1 MDFTEFYLVF
11 FQTVTEIV
19 ERSQPEFLFLTD
31 FYRVFNVFFYTVIY
45 LRLSNIGFECSVIY
59 WVFTEFYLVYELVF

>member
-31 FYRVFNVFFYTVIY
+31 FYRVFNFFYTVIY
-45 LRLSNIGFECSVIY
+45 LRLSNICVECSVIY
-59 WVFTEFYLVYELVF
+59 WVLGFYRVLLGL

>member
-45 LRLSNIGFECSVIY
+45 LRLSNIDFECSVIY